1 MNGPLG
7 TTARRWV
14 PAWLASDPGGA
25 VADSSHMFIV
35 ELTYKVDLS
44 EIDAHM
50 AAHMT
55 YLRKHYAAG
64 TFVVSGRQ
72 IPRTGGVIV
81 ALGKTRAELEA
92 ILAEDPFHRHALADF
107 RIIEFRASQ
116 HAKGLD
122 ALLASEVAATR

>member
-1 MNGPLG
+1 
-7 TTARRWV
+7 
-14 PAWLASDPGGA
+14 
-25 VADSSHMFIV
+25 
-35 ELTYKVDLS
+35 
-44 EIDAHM
+44 
-50 AAHMT
+50 
-55 YLRKHYAAG
+55 LRKHYAAG

-92 ILAEDPFHRHALADF
+92 IVAEDPFHRHALADF

-122 ALLASEVAATR
+122 ALFAAEVAATR

>member
-1 MNGPLG
+1 
-7 TTARRWV
+7 
-14 PAWLASDPGGA
+14 
-25 VADSSHMFIV
+25 MFII

-50 AAHMT
+50 VAHMT

-72 IPRTGGVIV
+72 IPRKGGIIV
-81 ALGKTRAELEA
+81 ALGKTREELEV
-92 ILAEDPFHRHALADF
+92 IVAEDPFHRHALADF

-122 ALLASEVAATR
+122 ALFAGEVAATR

>member
-1 MNGPLG
+1 
-7 TTARRWV
+7 
-14 PAWLASDPGGA
+14 
-25 VADSSHMFIV
+25 MFIV

-50 AAHMT
+50 AAHVT

-122 ALLASEVAATR
+122 ALLAAEVAATR